1 MAIGKREVGCVAEFE
16 ILTGKVKTQV
26 YTLQQLEKSLGNVS
40 IELSAI
46 KRNIPSNSGSSATIR
61 QSFKTREQELQRES
75 ENLKI
80 LRKKLQGIQDTYEQ
94 TDNNI
99 SKDYQKSTMMDDFKS
114 DLKSN
119 AISEVISSTLESSG
133 GIAAWIAGRV
143 NVATSPLRSS
153 GENAFVILNPNVAQK
168 TASWI
173 KGGNMLATGAKYGL
187 PVLGGV
193 IDFVSM
199 KSKGEE
205 TVDAITKAVVHTG
218 IGIGIGIGVG
228 MAIGSVIPFAGTAIG
243 AVIGFGAGVALTTI
257 GNMTFDYVYDN
268 WDSIT
273 SDVKQVSDYVMNKA
287 NDLAEGNGNIFD
299 SIGNAMQGSF
309 SY

>member
-1 MAIGKREVGCVAEFE
+1 MAEFE

-173 KGGNMLATGAKYGL
+173 KGASC
-187 PVLGGV
+187 
-193 IDFVSM
+193 I
-199 KSKGEE
+199 
-205 TVDAITKAVVHTG
+205 IQ
-218 IGIGIGIGVG
+218 I
-228 MAIGSVIPFAGTAIG
+228 
-243 AVIGFGAGVALTTI
+243 
-257 GNMTFDYVYDN
+257 
-268 WDSIT
+268 
-273 SDVKQVSDYVMNKA
+273 
-287 NDLAEGNGNIFD
+287 
-299 SIGNAMQGSF
+299 
-309 SY
+309 

>member
-1 MAIGKREVGCVAEFE
+1 MAEFE

-46 KRNIPSNSGSSATIR
+46 KRNIPSNSGSSSTIR

-80 LRKKLQGIQDTYEQ
+80 LRKQLQGIHDTYEQ
-94 TDNNI
+94 TENGI
-99 SKDYQKSTMMDDFKS
+99 AEAHQKNTLIDDFMGN
-114 DLKSN
+114 LKSGGV
-119 AISEVISSTLESSG
+119 SEILESSG
-133 GIAAWIAGRV
+133 EIAAWFAGRV
-143 NVATSPLRSS
+143 NEATSLFRSS

-173 KGGNMLATGAKYGL
+173 KGGNAVATGAKYGL
-187 PVLGGV
+187 PILGGV
-193 IDFVSM
+193 LDFASM
-199 KSKGEE
+199 IKKGEE
-205 TVDAITKAVVHTG
+205 TEDAITKAVVHTG
-218 IGIGIGIGVG
+218 IGIAGGKIGMGIG
-228 MAIGSVIPFAGTAIG
+228 MAIGSVVPFAGTAIG
-243 AVIGFGAGVALTTI
+243 GAIGFGAGVAITTI
-257 GNMTFDYVYDN
+257 GNAGFDYLYDN

-287 NDLAEGNGNIFD
+287 NDLAEGIGNIFD